1 MDVGTFTTCLVA
13 GEISSID
20 ISICVEK
27 PSLSVGLVVG
37 PLADI
42 ARSVLPFFQPKSLFL
57 SMSISLTLVD
67 IAIVI
72 NGRQFGSRRDR
83 KGVLAEICLCS
94 FDLL

>member
-1 MDVGTFTTCLVA
+1 MDVGALTTCLVA
-13 GEISSID
+13 GEISSVD
-20 ISICVEK
+20 ISIRVEK

-72 NGRQFGSRRDR
+72 NGRQFGFRRDR
-83 KGVLAEICLCS
+83 KGVLAEILLCS

>member
-1 MDVGTFTTCLVA
+1 MDVGAFTASLVA
-13 GEISSID
+13 GEISSVD
-20 ISICVEK
+20 ISVRVEE

-37 PLADI
+37 PLADV

-57 SMSISLTLVD
+57 SISIPLTFVD

-72 NGRQFGSRRDR
+72 NGRQFGLCWDR
-83 KGVLAEICLCS
+83 KGVLAKICLCR

>member
-1 MDVGTFTTCLVA
+1 MDVGALAASLVA
-13 GEISSID
+13 GKISGVD
-20 ISICVEK
+20 ISIRVEK

-37 PLADI
+37 PLADV

-72 NGRQFGSRRDR
+72 NGRQFGFCWNR
-83 KGVLAEICLCS
+83 KGVFAEICLCS

>member
-1 MDVGTFTTCLVA
+1 MDVGALTASLVA
-13 GEISSID
+13 GEISSVD
-20 ISICVEK
+20 ISIRVEK

-37 PLADI
+37 PLADV

-72 NGRQFGSRRDR
+72 NGRQFGFCRNR
-83 KGVLAEICLCS
+83 KGVFAEICLYS